1 MLTESDLQDRLQE
14 LKKEDTDTNE
24 RDLQTK
30 IDFLEKELIPECQ
43 EAKDMGEVYEDR
55 NVAVLGFLRYLKE
68 LDKLA
73 EKSKYVLDWDLE
85 VGWRENSKTDDDW
98 VAVCARLPEG
108 QVSWTMKR
116 DSVPDWMS
124 EVDMDYDGHSVE
136 EKLDRVRDFC
146 DL

>member
-1 MLTESDLQDRLQE
+1 MLTESDLQDRLKE

-43 EAKDMGEVYEDR
+43 DAKDMGEVYEDR
-55 NVAVLGFLRYLKE
+55 NVAVLGFLRSLKE

-85 VGWRENSKTDDDW
+85 VGWRENSKTDGDW

-108 QVSWTMKR
+108 QVSWTLKR
-116 DSVPDWMS
+116 EDVPDWMS

-136 EKLDRVRDFC
+136 EKLERVRNFC
-146 DL
+146 NL